1 MLHFRIIFI
10 CWVFCFFPVIGLT
23 ADQFDPILFEKHIRL
38 VHASKESNYIVQLEK
53 LFAKAKNE
61 GASIE
66 TVLSISRKVGISHS
80 DIMGAAVKSYPA
92 ENVIPELIRN
102 SRDAE
107 EMIRI
112 AVFLNIDPRKI
123 ITGAVAAGIKP
134 VDAEVM
140 VAVAMKRKKQQGAG
154 EKPAEG
160 DKSGLA
166 LTPGEELDNGAN
178 AAGAAGNT
186 GESGGPAAGPA
197 GGASNPSG
205 GAAGPVG
212 GSGTGR
218 GVASPS

>member
-1 MLHFRIIFI
+1 MLHFRIVFI
-10 CWVFCFFPVIGLT
+10 CFVFFFFPIIGS
-23 ADQFDPILFEKHIRL
+23 AAVQFDPVLFEKHIRL
-38 VHASKESNYIVQLEK
+38 AHASRESSYLVQLEK

-66 TVLSISRKVGISHS
+66 AVLSISRKVGIPDS
-80 DIMGAAVKSYPA
+80 DVMGAAVKNYPA
-92 ENVIPELIRN
+92 ENVVTGLIR
-102 SRDAE
+102 STGDAE
-107 EMIRI
+107 EMVRI

-140 VAVAMKRKKQQGAG
+140 VAIAMKLKKKKGAE

-166 LTPGEELDNGAN
+166 QTPGEELDNGAN

-218 GVASPS
+218 GIASPS

>member
-1 MLHFRIIFI
+1 M
-10 CWVFCFFPVIGLT
+10 
-23 ADQFDPILFEKHIRL
+23 
-38 VHASKESNYIVQLEK
+38 
-53 LFAKAKNE
+53 
-61 GASIE
+61 
-66 TVLSISRKVGISHS
+66 VLSISRKVGISYS

-112 AVFLNIDPRKI
+112 AVFLNIDHRKI

-186 GESGGPAAGPA
+186 GESGGPA